1 MNDSQVILYCSTRYK
16 KLSATAILQ
25 QIIKTTV
32 VLCSRLFD
40 TASCIE
46 TQSMCPATHD
56 GGYFTS
62 SLQQHMGDIFFRISL
77 TADGPQRTRLPVPRT
92 ATSPSWS
99 RSQNKINNFVK
110 KRPLPRLRTSD
121 EVTMNT
127 SSTRAK
133 QADRG
138 HVVMS

>member
-1 MNDSQVILYCSTRYK
+1 MIHKSYSTVVPDTKNYQLLLYYS
-16 KLSATAILQ
+16 KLSKLLYQ
-25 QIIKTTV
+25 V

-77 TADGPQRTRLPVPRT
+77 TADGPQRTRLPVPRA
-92 ATSPSWS
+92 ATSPSCLWS
-99 RSQNKINNFVK
+99 RSQKKKKNVK
-110 KRPLPRLRTSD
+110 K
-121 EVTMNT
+121 
-127 SSTRAK
+127 
-133 QADRG
+133 
-138 HVVMS
+138 